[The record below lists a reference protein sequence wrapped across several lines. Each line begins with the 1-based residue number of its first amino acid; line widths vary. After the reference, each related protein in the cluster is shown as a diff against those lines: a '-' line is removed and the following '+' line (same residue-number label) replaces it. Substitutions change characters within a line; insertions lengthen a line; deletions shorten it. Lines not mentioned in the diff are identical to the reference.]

1 MSSLRR
7 FSNDIYEDD
16 INNISKQYLFFPTFL
31 LYCYYFSRVV
41 EYYDKVLYAFVV
53 NHRFFLSLL

>member
-16 INNISKQYLFFPTFL
+16 INFQNNIYSFL
-31 LYCYYFSRVV
+31 LSYCNCFSRVV

-53 NHRFFLSLL
+53 NHRFFYHYYDT